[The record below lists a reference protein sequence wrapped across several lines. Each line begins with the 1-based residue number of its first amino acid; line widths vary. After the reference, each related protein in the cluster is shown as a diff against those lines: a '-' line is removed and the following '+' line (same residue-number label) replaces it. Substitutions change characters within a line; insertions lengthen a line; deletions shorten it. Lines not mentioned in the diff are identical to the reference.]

1 MSGSF
6 FFSYPSNVAWFGSL
20 LYVRKECRKYNDLL
34 WMNHDSC
41 SLLFLLFF
49 LVIVVRLLIVCIPV
63 EGLVGMSLVMN
74 GESKYDVS
82 WTM

>member
-1 MSGSF
+1 
-6 FFSYPSNVAWFGSL
+6 
-20 LYVRKECRKYNDLL
+20 
-34 WMNHDSC
+34 MNHDSC

-63 EGLVGMSLVMN
+63 EGLAGMSLVMN
-74 GESKYDVS
+74 DESKYDVS